1 MNSTVGLCRYS
12 VNLDDGGSY
21 QASKGQRWL
30 WRNWID
36 FWDSVP
42 KGEVWTV
49 LNGDLVDV
57 NGKHK
62 SSQVISL
69 NETDVM
75 KMTVDV
81 LEPVLDKSD
90 RVFVVRGT
98 AAHTGLS
105 GNIEEKIALD
115 IGAEKCG
122 DNYSWWEL
130 LLDCDGVKFYIT
142 HHGPLGRLRHTH
154 GNALNRRAVE
164 IEDLFAGRGVPQVT
178 IQSHNHHFSTSS
190 DEYKTKV
197 YALPSWQLKTDFAK
211 RIGIIEQD
219 IVGGVWFNCDGGEY
233 RDNVK
238 RYEMPSQGAW
248 KP

>member
-1 MNSTVGLCRYS
+1 M
-12 VNLDDGGSY
+12 
-21 QASKGQRWL
+21 
-30 WRNWID
+30 
-36 FWDSVP
+36 
-42 KGEVWTV
+42 

-57 NGKHK
+57 NGKHR

-105 GNIEEKIALD
+105 GHLEEKIAQD

-130 LLDCDGVKFYIT
+130 LLDCDGVQFFIT

-164 IEDLFAGRGVPQVT
+164 IEDLFSRRGIPQVT

-197 YALPSWQLKTDFAK
+197 FALPSWQLKTEFAQ
-211 RIGIIEQD
+211 RIGIIEED
-219 IVGGVWFNCDGGEY
+219 VIGGILFNCADGNY
-233 RDNVK
+233 C
-238 RYEMPSQGAW
+238 YESKLYEQDGRRAW
-248 KP
+248 KA